1 MAVICS
7 DMLARIYHNALA
19 ILTEIGLVVLIGW
32 AGLNYPML
40 FAGVTILV
48 SLGFGLYLELARVNF
63 ELPFYFRKI
72 GRTRRAVARLVAT
85 GEAGLKALVAGLAA
99 LLTFS
104 GTDIERLSTV
114 AILFGVIIFAGAG
127 VLRRLSISFGA
138 VPARW
143 GYFRLAAPLG
153 VLYSLAISFLPAASF
168 STIGYEIFNLPER
181 PSLEKASELLFIL
194 KQKFD
199 ELVVSVLS
207 LFFDAELSQIAGAFL
222 SVNVLTGFVLALY
235 AVAVSE
241 VGRIIEGGEVQAAA
255 PSKPESAAASERV
268 PPKLG

>member
-1 MAVICS
+1 
-7 DMLARIYHNALA
+7 MLRRILNNGFA
-19 ILTEIGLVVLIGW
+19 IAAEIGLVALLAW
-32 AGLNYPML
+32 AGYSWPIG
-40 FAGVTILV
+40 FAVLTVVV
-48 SLGFGLYLELARVNF
+48 SLAFGIHLELARVTF
-63 ELPFYFRKI
+63 ELPFYFFEV
-72 GRTRRAVARLVAT
+72 GWTRRFLARLAAA
-85 GEAGLKALVAGLAA
+85 GEACLKAAVAGLAA

-104 GTDIERLSTV
+104 GTDQQRLMAV
-114 AILFGVIIFAGAG
+114 AILFAIIVFAGAS

-153 VLYSLAISFLPAASF
+153 VLFSLALSFLPAVGL

-181 PSLEKASELLFIL
+181 PSLERASELLFIL

-199 ELVVSVLS
+199 EIVMSILA
-207 LFFDAELSQIAGAFL
+207 LFLNADLARIAGAFV

-241 VGRIIEGGEVQAAA
+241 IGRIIEDGGVRPGTVATPQ
-255 PSKPESAAASERV
+255 PTPQPVERV
-268 PPKLG
+268 PPDLG

>member
-1 MAVICS
+1 
-7 DMLARIYHNALA
+7 MLRHIVNNAFA
-19 ILTEIGLVVLIGW
+19 IVAEIGLVVLIAWVGYTW
-32 AGLNYPML
+32 PLGL
-40 FAGVTILV
+40 AAVTIAV

-63 ELPFYFRKI
+63 ELPFYFRQI
-72 GRTRRAVARLVAT
+72 GRTRRLMARMVAL
-85 GEAGLKALVAGLAA
+85 GEAMLKALVAGLAA

-104 GTDIERLSTV
+104 GTDQDRLLKV
-114 AILFGVIIFAGAG
+114 AILVAVIIFAGAG

-153 VLYSLAISFLPAASF
+153 VLYSLSISFLPAASF

-181 PSLEKASELLFIL
+181 PSLERASELLFIL

-207 LFFDAELSQIAGAFL
+207 LCLQADLAKIAGAFL

-241 VGRIIEGGEVQAAA
+241 IGRIIEGGDARPAVE
-255 PSKPESAAASERV
+255 PKPASPPPAERV

>member
-1 MAVICS
+1 
-7 DMLARIYHNALA
+7 MLARIYHNGLA
-19 ILTEIGLVVLIGW
+19 ILAEIGLVSLIGW
-32 AGLNYPML
+32 IGFTFPIAFAGL
-40 FAGVTILV
+40 TIIV
-48 SLGFGLYLELARVNF
+48 SLGLGLYMEIARVTF
-63 ELPFYFRKI
+63 ELPFYFYKT
-72 GRTRRAVARLVAT
+72 GRTRRAVARLAAAA
-85 GEAGLKALVAGLAA
+85 EACLKALVAGLAA

-104 GTDIERLSTV
+104 GTDQGRLSTI
-114 AILFGVIIFAGAG
+114 AIVFAVIIFAGAG

-153 VLYSLAISFLPAASF
+153 VLFSLALTFLPAASL

-199 ELVVSVLS
+199 EIVISILS
-207 LFFDAELSQIAGAFL
+207 LFLNADLARIAGAFL

-235 AVAVSE
+235 AVVVSE
-241 VGRIIEGGEVQAAA
+241 IGRVIEGTDEREPAEPKPQSLA
-255 PSKPESAAASERV
+255 PAERV
-268 PPKLG
+268 PPQLG